1 MAKPKYVT
9 NAYAE
14 AKANAEKTGTKFSG
28 TKYDYYNHPNKEDGT
43 PIYEMEE
50 SAIKENYKSFNGGQL
65 YAACRALKIAYST
78 GTRNMSNAEV
88 LSTLDD
94 YFKGKKGKIS
104 MFVIVVIAVHST
116 RPHLSFFVVQLGI
129 GAFGSKS
136 GLLKNLYAQ
145 GKNGLKKE
153 HEGRMNGQSK
163 LSKTL
168 SLVHTKKYI
177 VGAEGVIHFRPTPS
191 GPTSMAMAASEV
203 GILDKLSLTAE
214 IQMKRELQFTCNLV
228 MDPRE
233 MTKKHETACG
243 SRAGNNSAGVT
254 FYHPDYDPNQPID
267 LLCGSLR
274 KLTREEQ
281 EELFRANWCPG
292 MFEQWKSSEYY
303 LKWLRRSEALFKGG
317 SGLPINCD
325 SEPES
330 HDEENRE
337 LVEHALSTSRSSRST
352 TSTSGRATRNAR
364 QPARHQ
370 RNARQQNARQ
380 SADQLVYDSNMR
392 LVTVDEEASAEI
404 NAPRD
409 TGPEYV
415 SKEMKDFLWVGNA
428 STRPNNQHGIRL
440 HHIHHFC

>member
-1 MAKPKYVT
+1 MK
-9 NAYAE
+9 
-14 AKANAEKTGTKFSG
+14 
-28 TKYDYYNHPNKEDGT
+28 
-43 PIYEMEE
+43 
-50 SAIKENYKSFNGGQL
+50 KENK
-65 YAACRALKIAYST
+65 
-78 GTRNMSNAEV
+78 
-88 LSTLDD
+88 
-94 YFKGKKGKIS
+94 
-104 MFVIVVIAVHST
+104 
-116 RPHLSFFVVQLGI
+116 
-129 GAFGSKS
+129 
-136 GLLKNLYAQ
+136 AQ
-145 GKNGLKKE
+145 MK
-153 HEGRMNGQSK
+153 GQSK

-168 SLVHTKKYI
+168 SLVHTKKYV
-177 VGAEGVIHFRPTPS
+177 VGAPAGMIHFRPTPS

-281 EELFRANWCPG
+281 EELFRANWSPG

-303 LKWLRRSEALFKGG
+303 LKWLRRSEALFEGG
-317 SGLPINCD
+317 SGLPINSD

-380 SADQLVYDSNMR
+380 STDQLVYDSNMR

-415 SKEMKDFLWVGNA
+415 SKEMKDFLEKKYFSNIVSSKD
-428 STRPNNQHGIRL
+428 STSRGRKRRITESRL
-440 HHIHHFC
+440 

>member
-14 AKANAEKTGTKFSG
+14 AKANAEKMGTKFSG

-177 VGAEGVIHFRPTPS
+177 VGAEGVIHFRPTPP
-191 GPTSMAMAASEV
+191 GPTSMAMAAADV
-203 GILDKLSLTAE
+203 GYLDKPTETAE
-214 IQMKRELQFTCNLV
+214 VQLKRAMQYIFHFIV
-228 MDPRE
+228 DPRE
-233 MTKKHETACG
+233 LTKTHETAFG
-243 SRAGNNSAGVT
+243 TKAGNNSAGVT
-254 FYHPDYDPNQPID
+254 YYHPDYDPNQTID
-267 LLCGSLR
+267 LLRGSLR

-281 EELFRANWCPG
+281 EEIFRAKWPPG
-292 MFEQWKSSEYY
+292 MFEQWKASEYY
-303 LKWLRRSEALFKGG
+303 DEWLRRSEALFEGG
-317 SGLPINCD
+317 SGLPINSD

-330 HDEENRE
+330 HDEEESEPESDDEENRE
-337 LVEHALSTSRSSRST
+337 LVDVT
-352 TSTSGRATRNAR
+352 TSTSGRRTRKAALKTRNYSELNTDSDGNIVSSNKTT
-364 QPARHQ
+364 RH
-370 RNARQQNARQ
+370 RRRAPVKT
-380 SADQLVYDSNMR
+380 SESDSE
-392 LVTVDEEASAEI
+392 DEIKDSTSRGRKRRIAAESH
-404 NAPRD
+404 P
-409 TGPEYV
+409 
-415 SKEMKDFLWVGNA
+415 
-428 STRPNNQHGIRL
+428 
-440 HHIHHFC
+440 